1 MKKIFFLFLFQ
12 ITLGALLFAQQ
23 TVASDFYLMKNQ
35 QEADLVVKAI
45 NSELHLS
52 EPVIAQLQNLL
63 SASAKSQQEQFRL
76 QPDEEKI
83 NVIKARQTAHIE
95 NNLKRIFS
103 AETFNLYN
111 QKKAA
116 IEKQLKN
123 LQKN

>member
-63 SASAKSQQEQFRL
+63 SASAKRQQDQFRFL
-76 QPDEEKI
+76 ADD
-83 NVIKARQTAHIE
+83 V
-95 NNLKRIFS
+95 
-103 AETFNLYN
+103 
-111 QKKAA
+111 
-116 IEKQLKN
+116 
-123 LQKN
+123 